1 MTIETTFDLD
11 RLLAIKQMVHFMHL
25 KQSAIETGDKEEFR
39 RTTDIIDKLTTEY
52 GVLALHDAQ
61 EQYK

>member
-11 RLLAIKQMVHFMHL
+11 RLLAIKQMVHFMLL
-25 KQSAIETGDKEEFR
+25 KQSAIEAGDKEAFR

>member
-1 MTIETTFDLD
+1 MNTETCFDLD

-25 KQSAIETGDKEEFR
+25 KQSAIDTGDKAEFR
-39 RTTDIIDKLTTEY
+39 RTTDIIDKMATEY
-52 GVLALHDAQ
+52 GVLVLHEAQ